1 MSRNLTAISVNTPET
16 AEFLEVDGLIKF
28 IIATLLTVMPF
39 FFLKTMSFVMISI
52 YLLLVTY
59 LSRIKPRTLL
69 ISAASYFMVVLMPYL
84 FGLLM
89 NGIIYAFSNNELF
102 SYQQGPNEIF
112 LRLFKLLIIWYVSIL
127 YFHTTPMKTVL
138 GLLDKCLTPL
148 KLVGVPIADYLKVV
162 MGSVIE
168 LKEMGAEIMKSLE
181 ESVRSVVRARG
192 GKFNINIKGLSQIIV
207 SLIVNSFGRLDKI
220 ERFVEQANPD
230 DLYHYSFKLTRREIV
245 VVLSF
250 VLFTSLVF
258 MVEKG
263 YWF

>member
-1 MSRNLTAISVNTPET
+1 MNKNRKYALIIILVTNAILIS
-16 AEFLEVDGLIKF
+16 FLETFIPIPIPVPGIKLGLAN
-28 IIATLLTVMPF
+28 IITMLGIVFLSWQDVLLIVIVR
-39 FFLKTMSFVMISI
+39 SFVVAI
-52 YLLLVTY
+52 LT
-59 LSRIKPRTLL
+59 RG
-69 ISAASYFMVVLMPYL
+69 VLMPYL

-89 NGIIYAFSNNELF
+89 NPLIYSFSNNELF

-127 YFHTTPMKTVL
+127 YFHTTPLKTVL

-148 KLVGVPIADYLKVV
+148 KLVGVPVADYLKVV

-181 ESVRSVVRARG
+181 ESVRSVVRGRG

-220 ERFVEQANPD
+220 ERFVEQANSD
-230 DLYHYSFKLTRREIV
+230 DLYHYSFKLTSREMV

-258 MVEKG
+258 M
-263 YWF
+263 

>member
-1 MSRNLTAISVNTPET
+1 MSRNLTLISVNTPET

-28 IIATLLTVMPF
+28 IIATLVTVMPF
-39 FFLKTMSFVMISI
+39 FFLKTMSFVMLSI
-52 YLLLVTY
+52 YLLLATY

-84 FGLLM
+84 FGLFM
-89 NGIIYAFSNNELF
+89 NSLIYFFSNNELF
-102 SYQQGPNEIF
+102 SYQQCPNEIF

-127 YFHTTPMKTVL
+127 YFHTTPLKTVL

-148 KLVGVPIADYLKVV
+148 KLVGVPVADYLKVV

-181 ESVRSVVRARG
+181 ESVRSVVRGRG

-220 ERFVEQANPD
+220 ERFVEQANSD
-230 DLYHYSFKLTRREIV
+230 DLYHYSFKLTSREMV

-258 MVEKG
+258 M
-263 YWF
+263 